1 MSSKGIY
8 EDDLVKSFQKRL
20 FGYMLEENK
29 SVDTSDLWTIL
40 RLIIK
45 ENQSLVDTGKQ
56 LLKETLSKVIRE
68 EGIERLNYS

>member
-1 MSSKGIY
+1 MSSKGTY

-45 ENQSLVDTGKQ
+45 DNQSLVDTGKQ
-56 LLKETLSKVIRE
+56 LLKETLSKVIKE
-68 EGIERLNYS
+68 EGSERLNYS